1 MNKTGR
7 QTGRTGRA
15 VLAVVTPVVLVTA
28 AAVLVLSRVLDI
40 STSAA
45 RLEMIRTAL
54 TIGAGTG
61 ALTTLVLALRRQ
73 WATEHDATE
82 RRLTDL
88 YVKAI
93 EQLGSDKPPVRHGA
107 LYALERIAQD
117 NPAHRQTVVN
127 LICAYL
133 RGPWIPPTNRPA
145 TRVGGLRKNRSAPA
159 LSATDQGKR
168 EEREVRNTASRI
180 LHRHLQRDPASKRP
194 LATFWP
200 DIDLDLAGAVLVDF
214 SLDHC
219 AVRAAT
225 FAGAT
230 FARDMTFAGTV
241 FAGAVRFDRA
251 TFTGTCSFYQVAFK
265 GTAWFAGATFKR
277 LTYFGSA
284 SFGVSAG
291 FEDAV
296 FEEFVLFDEAT
307 WSGDGNFA
315 RTTFDAVSFDN
326 TVFRQSAR
334 FKAATFTS
342 LPTFRDAQLRSGG
355 ADPRRPSSP
364 FTDFTDARF
373 AHGVPPE
380 IRGFIDD
387 TPG

>member
-1 MNKTGR
+1 M
-7 QTGRTGRA
+7 
-15 VLAVVTPVVLVTA
+15 LAVVTPVVLVTA

-93 EQLGSDKPPVRHGA
+93 DQLGSDKPPVRHGA

-145 TRVGGLRKNRSAPA
+145 PRVGGLRKNRSTG
-159 LSATDQGKR
+159 LSSTDQGKR
-168 EEREVRNTASRI
+168 EEHEVRNTASRI
-180 LHRHLQRDPASKRP
+180 LHRHLQRDPASRRP
-194 LATFWP
+194 SPTFWP

-230 FARDMTFAGTV
+230 FTRDVTFAGAV

-265 GTAWFAGATFKR
+265 GTAWFASATFKR
-277 LTYFGSA
+277 LTFFGSA

-296 FEEFVLFDEAT
+296 FEGFVLFEQAT
-307 WSGDGNFA
+307 WSGDGTFV
-315 RTTFDAVSFDN
+315 RTAFDEVSFDN
-326 TVFRQSAR
+326 TVFRRSAR
-334 FKAATFTS
+334 FKAATFTR
-342 LPTFRDAQLRSGG
+342 LPTFREAELRAGG
-355 ADPRRPSSP
+355 PDPLRPSSP

-373 AHGVPPE
+373 VRGVPPE
-380 IRGFIDD
+380 IRGFVDD